1 MAGSISGPPDPFSLA
16 PLVALLPERGDL
28 SRLPGRV
35 SSLFARH
42 ESVER
47 LKVEASEREVERS
60 YAVEAAML
68 RTILDW
74 LAVKPGGAE

>member
-16 PLVALLPERGDL
+16 PLVSLLPERGEL
-28 SRLPGRV
+28 SRLTGRV
-35 SSLFARH
+35 PSLFARF

-47 LKVEASEREVERS
+47 MRAEATERDAERS
-60 YAVEAAML
+60 YALESAML
-68 RTILDW
+68 RNILDW

>member
-1 MAGSISGPPDPFSLA
+1 MAGSIGGPPDPFSLA

-28 SRLPGRV
+28 SRLTGRV
-35 SSLFARH
+35 PSLFARF
-42 ESVER
+42 ESVDRLRADATER
-47 LKVEASEREVERS
+47 DVERS

-68 RTILDW
+68 RNILDW